1 MDEYTDYNKL
11 RFPRQG
17 NLDAEGDWYERGR
30 KRLARCR
37 IFSIGVLVYAIVVTV
52 LNFARTCS

>member
-1 MDEYTDYNKL
+1 M

-17 NLDAEGDWYERGR
+17 NYDAEGDWYERGR

-37 IFSIGVLVYAIVVTV
+37 LICTLLVFAAVLLTIANAYLVK
-52 LNFARTCS
+52 TCG